1 MIKKIFILIKL
12 LNIKFFI
19 EALKFFIK
27 TLVKISE
34 FLIFFKNIIN
44 LFLLSNLEKKLL
56 KSKNKFKNLFK
67 DKNFNGYLEKGDYE
81 SQNKHIV
88 KESYSS
94 WQSLNLQSILI
105 TLDLKSDRCKST
117 LSKLKTLN
125 INPDIFLAKTPNDLN
140 KFIASNHIISDSK
153 PVQIACF
160 LSHLLA
166 IKNALNKFDDE
177 FFLIL
182 EDDIV
187 LFPDP
192 ILVGL
197 KNAID
202 NKDWEILQL
211 EHNNP
216 TTFQRSI
223 NLYNKGV
230 LLHRWHPLD
239 TGCGSYLIRRKFAES
254 LINYFFENQKL
265 DLKKCYQI
273 DGEIASDQIFYD
285 IAKTLVFT
293 FPISYQDLDF
303 TSQIGYEFS
312 IMKFRRDSLELV
324 KNLWKKYI

>member
-1 MIKKIFILIKL
+1 M
-12 LNIKFFI
+12 
-19 EALKFFIK
+19 
-27 TLVKISE
+27 KISE

-211 EHNNP
+211 EHNNAQGIKR
-216 TTFQRSI
+216 FI

-230 LLHRWHPLD
+230 LLHRWRRSD
-239 TGCGSYLIRRKFAES
+239 YGTSAYLIRRKFAER
-254 LINYFFENQKL
+254 LIYYFFGKEDDMRI
-265 DLKKCYQI
+265 DLQKCYEF
-273 DGEIASDQIFYD
+273 DEEIVADKIIYEAAQ
-285 IAKTLVFT
+285 TLVFT
-293 FPISYQDLDF
+293 FPLSYQDPNLP
-303 TSQIGYEFS
+303 SLIGYNS
-312 IMKFRRDSLELV
+312 RRMEERASATNLVEEL
-324 KNLWKKYI
+324 WRKYI